1 MGIKLQPTENGYI
14 LPVYVQPGASR
25 DAVVGEH
32 DGMLKL
38 AVSAPPERGKANK
51 AVAKL
56 LARELGI
63 SASSVRLVSGQ
74 TSRRKEFLVEGVDT
88 TALARLLK

>member
-1 MGIKLQPTENGYI
+1 MAIKLQPTENGYI

-25 DAVVGEH
+25 DDVVGEH

-51 AVAKL
+51 AVCKL
-56 LARELGI
+56 LARELDI
-63 SASSVRLVSGQ
+63 SAGSVKVVSGQ

-88 TALARLLK
+88 AALAGLLK